1 MSVAIK
7 NNISIAKVLNHII
20 VLFLCFV
27 FPNLTP
33 LGALSPQ
40 GMALVGAFLGAVW
53 GWTMID
59 MLWPSFA
66 GLISMIWFLGAN
78 NIAAAAFGN
87 TTVIM
92 LMFSFII
99 MGCLTDTGAVN
110 WLVTKL
116 LSMKFFVGRPWLTI
130 GFLFFVAYLCA
141 GFNSVI
147 MSLIFIPIIKQ
158 LFRTLGVEPYTK
170 LPVLVI
176 IGVMYC
182 ILMGQVTFPFLGV
195 SFTLLAAYSAMFQ
208 TSLNFAAY
216 LSFTLPLS
224 ILMILFY
231 LALMKFVFRVDVSP
245 FKKLSKDTLGE
256 CPKITRDQ
264 KIALVIAV
272 SFFVMLI
279 LSSLHALGVVYRLLN
294 KISVLGIS
302 AIILFFTLKIKRE
315 NGKPMTNPDCPTP
328 WNIVLIT
335 ALVMVVSTYMN
346 NPDFGIRET
355 ITMIIQPM
363 MGLSPY
369 VFIIALLAI
378 SIFLTHFATNMV
390 LCIIMMP
397 FMVTF
402 ATSVGMNPTGAV
414 ALLFFSCQM
423 SLATPGGGAPVS
435 ALFYSIDEYIKV
447 GMMSKYAIIAILLL
461 FCGDVIFGLTW
472 ASILF

>member
-1 MSVAIK
+1 MAVETKKASPIK
-7 NNISIAKVLNHII
+7 YVHYAV
-20 VLFLCFV
+20 VLFLCFI
-27 FPNLTP
+27 FPILSP

-40 GMALVGAFLGAVW
+40 GMALIGAFIGAVY

-66 GLISMIWFLGAN
+66 GLLSMIWFLGAN
-78 NIAAAAFGN
+78 QVASMAFGN

-110 WLVTKL
+110 WLINKL
-116 LSMKFFVGRPWLTI
+116 LSLKFFLGKPWVTI
-130 GFLFFVAYLCA
+130 GFFFFVAYLIA

-147 MSLIFIPIIKQ
+147 MSLILIPIIRQ
-158 LFRTLGVEPYTK
+158 LFKTIGVEPYTK
-170 LPVLVI
+170 LPALFL

-208 TSLNFAAY
+208 TSMNFAAY

-224 ILMILFY
+224 IVMILIYIAVMRFI
-231 LALMKFVFRVDVSP
+231 FRVDVTP
-245 FKKLSKDTLGE
+245 FKNVTQEVLGQCPPLTKDQRNAF
-256 CPKITRDQ
+256 I
-264 KIALVIAV
+264 IAII
-272 SFFVMLI
+272 FFASLI
-279 LSSLHALGVVYRLLN
+279 LSSLHMLGPIYALLN
-294 KISVLGIS
+294 KLTVFGIATAVL
-302 AIILFFTLKIKRE
+302 FVTLKMKMA
-315 NGKPMTNPDCPTP
+315 NGKPITNPDVATP

-335 ALVMVVSTYMN
+335 ALVMVVSSCMN
-346 NPDFGIRET
+346 NPEFGIRET
-355 ITMIIQPM
+355 ISMIIKPM

-369 VFIIALLAI
+369 VFIVSLLTI
-378 SIFLTHFATNMV
+378 CVVLTHFATNMV

-435 ALFYSIDEYIKV
+435 AIFYDVTDYIKV
-447 GMMSKYAIIAILLL
+447 GQMGKYAVIAIIFL
-461 FCGDVIFGLTW
+461 FLGDVILGLTW
-472 ASILF
+472 ASIIF